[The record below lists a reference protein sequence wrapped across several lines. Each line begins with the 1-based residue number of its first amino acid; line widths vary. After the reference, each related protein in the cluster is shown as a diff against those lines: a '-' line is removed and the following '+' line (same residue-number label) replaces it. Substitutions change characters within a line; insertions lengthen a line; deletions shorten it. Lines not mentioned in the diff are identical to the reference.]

1 VGMAVVVGCRLGAG
15 ALPCWAWLPQP
26 VGVDRSASLK
36 VFIFLL
42 SCCGCPDA
50 SPHPKVLGEGS
61 GLGENEKSTSSGGG
75 EEGLGV
81 CDGERRRPDWSAD
94 VLGPAERGVCGVRG
108 SPSCF

>member
-26 VGVDRSASLK
+26 VSVDRSASLK
-36 VFIFLL
+36 VFVFLL

-50 SPHPKVLGEGS
+50 PPHPTVLVEGS
-61 GLGENEKSTSSGGG
+61 DLGENEKSMRSGGG

-81 CDGERRRPDWSAD
+81 CGGEHWRLDWSAG
-94 VLGPAERGVCGVRG
+94 VLGATERGVHGSPI